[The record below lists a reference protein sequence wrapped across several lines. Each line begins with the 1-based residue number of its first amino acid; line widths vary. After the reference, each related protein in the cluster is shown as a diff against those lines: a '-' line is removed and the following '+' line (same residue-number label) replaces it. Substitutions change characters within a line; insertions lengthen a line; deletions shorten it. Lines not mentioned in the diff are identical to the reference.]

1 MPRPR
6 SLTPGAIAGAT
17 LAVIDRDG
25 LGGLT
30 MRAVAKELGM
40 ATMSLYRYVSDR
52 AELEALVVDHVLAGV
67 DLRLPAGVDWRARVT
82 ILLER
87 MRDAV
92 SAHRELVPLLLRH
105 RHSSPSSLRWIEVML
120 TVLGEAGFSGIQRVI
135 AQRTLVGVML
145 GVLQNQYYGPLSG
158 TGTETMAR
166 LPTSDYPALAETATV
181 AARLSAEEEFRLGVR
196 IVLRGLEP

>member
-6 SLTPGAIAGAT
+6 SLTTGVIATTT

-52 AELEALVVDHVLAGV
+52 TELEALVVDHVLSGV
-67 DLRLPAGVDWRARVT
+67 DLTLPAGADWRAQLT

-87 MRDAV
+87 MRTAV
-92 SAHRELVPLLLRH
+92 RAHQELVPLLLRH
-105 RHSSPSSLRWIEVML
+105 RHSSPGSLRWIEATL
-120 TVLGEAGFSGIQRVI
+120 TVLGAAGFTGKRRVV
-135 AQRTLVGVML
+135 AQRTLVGFAL
-145 GVLQNQYYGPLSG
+145 GVLQNQYYSPLSG
-158 TGTETMAR
+158 SRTAAMAR
-166 LPTSDYPALAETATV
+166 LSTSDYPALAETATV
-181 AARLSAEEEFRLGVR
+181 AVRLSAEEEFRLGLEV
-196 IVLRGLEP
+196 VLRGLEP